1 MRRMVTQARWT
12 DAAGTEWTLVEMPPI
27 RGLPPRLG
35 FRSRDYAFVTVFT
48 EADSGEDVEVDGTDL
63 QRFVD
68 RATEAGGESQ
78 EGSPSTG
85 IRTARL
91 WIDPR
96 SRTEWEVELD
106 AGEILFRR
114 GTQVV
119 RAPRGDGEPSPRA
132 MDDEELQEALDRAQ
146 AADD

>member
-12 DAAGTEWTLVEMPPI
+12 DSAGTEWTLVEMPPI

-35 FRSRDYAFVTVFT
+35 FRSRDYAFVAVFT
-48 EADSGEDVEVDGTDL
+48 EAESGDDVEVDDADL

-68 RATEAGGESQ
+68 RAVEKGGASE
-78 EGSPSTG
+78 EGLPSSG

-114 GTQVV
+114 GTQVLRV
-119 RAPRGDGEPSPRA
+119 PRGEGEPTPRE